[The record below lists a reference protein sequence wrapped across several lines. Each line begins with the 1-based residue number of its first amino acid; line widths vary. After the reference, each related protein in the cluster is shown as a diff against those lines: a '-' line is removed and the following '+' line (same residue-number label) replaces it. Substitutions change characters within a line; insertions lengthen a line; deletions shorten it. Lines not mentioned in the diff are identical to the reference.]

1 MKQVVLF
8 DIDGTLLL
16 SDGSGR
22 VSMETALRA
31 TFGTAGPS
39 AYRYDGKTDK
49 LIVRETMRLEGF
61 TDDVIDARMS
71 EVFVHYLSGLRAEL
85 AGGTRRAYTLPGIR
99 AIVDAVEAADDLV
112 LGLLTGNVVDGAD
125 AKLRAVDLAPERFR
139 VGAFGSDHEERP
151 ALPTIARER
160 ASALLGY
167 DLPGHRLVII
177 GDTPADVHCGRGV
190 GARAIAVATGGYSVD
205 ELTAHDPAATFSD
218 LTDTAR
224 VLEAIRD
231 A

>member
-16 SDGSGR
+16 SHGSGR
-22 VSMETALRA
+22 VAMEAALIE
-31 TFGTAGPS
+31 TFGTPGPDT
-39 AYRYDGKTDK
+39 YRYDGKTDK
-49 LIVRETMRLEGF
+49 LIVRETMRAEGF
-61 TDDVIDARMS
+61 TDAVIDERMS
-71 EVFVHYLSGLRAEL
+71 LVLERYL
-85 AGGTRRAYTLPGIR
+85 AGLHVALADASRRAYALPGIHE
-99 AIVDAVEAADDLV
+99 IVSEVERADDLV
-112 LGLLTGNVVDGAD
+112 LGLLTGNVVTGARV
-125 AKLRAVDLAPERFR
+125 KLRAVELEFDRFA
-139 VGAFGSDHEERP
+139 VGAFGSDHEDRP
-151 ALPTIARER
+151 QLPPIARER

-167 DLPGHRLVII
+167 DVPGDRLVII

-190 GARAIAVATGGYSVD
+190 GARAIAVATGGYTVAQLA
-205 ELTAHDPAATFSD
+205 EHDPAATFSD

>member
-16 SDGSGR
+16 SHGSGR
-22 VSMETALRA
+22 VAMEAALIE
-31 TFGTAGPS
+31 TFGTPGPGT
-39 AYRYDGKTDK
+39 YRYDGKTDK
-49 LIVRETMRLEGF
+49 LIVRETMRAEGF
-61 TDDVIDARMS
+61 TDAVIDERMS
-71 EVFVHYLSGLRAEL
+71 LVLERYL
-85 AGGTRRAYTLPGIR
+85 AGLHVALADASRRAYALPGIHE
-99 AIVDAVEAADDLV
+99 IVSEVERADDLV
-112 LGLLTGNVVDGAD
+112 LGLLTGNVVTGARV
-125 AKLRAVDLAPERFR
+125 KLRAVDLEFDRFA
-139 VGAFGSDHEERP
+139 VGAFGSDHEDRP
-151 ALPTIARER
+151 QLPPIARER

-167 DLPGHRLVII
+167 DVPGDRLVII

-190 GARAIAVATGGYSVD
+190 GARAIAVATGGYTVAQLA
-205 ELTAHDPAATFSD
+205 EHDPAATFSD